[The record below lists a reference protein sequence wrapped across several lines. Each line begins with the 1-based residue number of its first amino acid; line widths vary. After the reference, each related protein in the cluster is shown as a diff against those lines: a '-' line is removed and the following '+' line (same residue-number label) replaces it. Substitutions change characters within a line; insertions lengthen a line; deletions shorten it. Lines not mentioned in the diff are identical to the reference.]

1 MVVHLALR
9 AVRAWPTVPGPLAG
23 YGETA
28 EEVGWRG
35 RVRAGGASVDA
46 SRRRRGALDEY
57 ASALATSV
65 YPVTERM
72 GDRMDWIRLLVSR
85 SKTRKKRGREKK
97 LAIKYRNNILASV
110 SSFIVTN

>member
-1 MVVHLALR
+1 M
-9 AVRAWPTVPGPLAG
+9 PGPLAG
-23 YGETA
+23 YGETTVEA
-28 EEVGWRG
+28 AAGGRRG

-72 GDRMDWIRLLVSR
+72 GDRMDWIQLLVSR
-85 SKTRKKRGREKK
+85 GKTGKKRGREKK
-97 LAIKYRNNILASV
+97 WQQNTERA
-110 SSFIVTN
+110 F